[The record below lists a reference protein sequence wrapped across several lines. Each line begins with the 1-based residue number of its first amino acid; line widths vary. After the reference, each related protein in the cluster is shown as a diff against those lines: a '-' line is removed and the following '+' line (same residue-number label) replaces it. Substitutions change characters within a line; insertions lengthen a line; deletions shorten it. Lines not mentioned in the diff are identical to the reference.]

1 MAENNQNA
9 MAGSDPAKPK
19 PAVPGAAKQAA
30 SGAAKPAVPDA
41 ARQAASGA
49 AKPAVPGAAK
59 QAASGAAKPA
69 VPDAAKQAA
78 SGAAKPAVS
87 NSGVYKPP
95 LERADSNPYK
105 DSRISSVSAWF
116 QERFYVML
124 PVIDYLK
131 KKEVPKH
138 RLSFWYYFGGLTL
151 FFFLIQ
157 IITGLLLMQYYKPT
171 EAEAFASFVFIQ
183 REISF
188 GWLIRQLHAWSANLM
203 VMMAF
208 IHMFSTFFMKSYR
221 KPRELMWVSGFVL
234 LVLSLGFGFT
244 GYLLP
249 WNELAFFATQ
259 VGTETPKVA
268 PGGAFLVNIL
278 RGGEEVSG
286 ETLTRMFSLHVVLLP
301 GLLMLVLSA
310 HLLLV
315 QVLGTSAP
323 IGYKESGMIKG
334 YEKFFPTFLAKDAIG
349 WIIGFGLLVYLAA
362 VFPWEIGE
370 KANALNPAPNGIK
383 PEWYFWAQFQLLK
396 DLKFEGGELVAIG
409 LITVGAIVWLLVP
422 FIDFKAS
429 REEKSPIFTM
439 LGLIVLAFLLIN
451 TWRVFAEYGW

>member
-1 MAENNQNA
+1 MADNNQNTGA
-9 MAGSDPAKPK
+9 ENAPVKPK
-19 PAVPGAAKQAA
+19 PAAPV
-30 SGAAKPAVPDA
+30 AAKPAAPGA
-41 ARQAASGA
+41 TKPA
-49 AKPAVPGAAK
+49 AKPAAK
-59 QAASGAAKPA
+59 SDAPSG
-69 VPDAAKQAA
+69 
-78 SGAAKPAVS
+78 
-87 NSGVYKPP
+87 GVYKPP
-95 LERADSNPYK
+95 VVRAETNPYADS
-105 DSRISSVSAWF
+105 RVSPLAAWF
-116 QERFYVML
+116 QERFYVLM

-138 RLSFWYYFGGLTL
+138 KLSFWYYFGGLTL
-151 FFFLIQ
+151 VFFMIQ
-157 IITGLLLMQYYKPT
+157 VVSGLLLLQYYKPT
-171 EAEAFASFVFIQ
+171 GAEAFASFVFIQ
-183 REISF
+183 KEVPF
-188 GWLIRQLHAWSANLM
+188 GWLIRQIHAWSANLM
-203 VMMAF
+203 VGMAF

-259 VGTETPKVA
+259 VGTEVPKVM
-268 PGGAFLVNIL
+268 PGGAILVDIL
-278 RGGEEVSG
+278 RGGEDVSP

-301 GLLMLVLSA
+301 GLLLLVLSA

-362 VFPWEIGE
+362 VFPWEIGVQ
-370 KANALNPAPNGIK
+370 ADPLSSAPLGIK

-396 DLKFEGGELVAIG
+396 DFTFEGGELMAII
-409 LITVGAIVWLLVP
+409 LFTIGAVVWAAVP
-422 FIDFKAS
+422 FLDRKAS
-429 REEKSPIFTM
+429 REEKSPIFTI
-439 LGLIVLAFLLIN
+439 LGLLVLAFLVIN
-451 TWRVFAEYGW
+451 TYRVYAEYSAL